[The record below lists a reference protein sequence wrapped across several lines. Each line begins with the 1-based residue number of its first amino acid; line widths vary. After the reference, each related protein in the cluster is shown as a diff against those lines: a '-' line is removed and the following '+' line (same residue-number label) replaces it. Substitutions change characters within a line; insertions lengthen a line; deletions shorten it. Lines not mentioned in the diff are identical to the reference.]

1 MTKIHVGTTLF
12 DVNDCIEVV
21 QKDSLFKKHHFAMFR
36 LRHRQC
42 VTHQEHYGFRPIY
55 SRSRLM
61 LRTLTGT
68 SYHLRHCHPCCYSM
82 LAREGFLLSTVVP
95 EGDPDSLG
103 STGGNST
110 AGKPTTTASSAI
122 AARDPLECE
131 LAPESVTSTSG
142 K

>member
-1 MTKIHVGTTLF
+1 MTKIQVSTTLF

-21 QKDSLFKKHHFAMFR
+21 QKDSLFKKHHGAMFR
-36 LRHRQC
+36 LRHRHC
-42 VTHQEHYGFRPIY
+42 VTHQDHYGFRPIY

-82 LAREGFLLSTVVP
+82 LEKGFLISTVVP

-122 AARDPLECE
+122 AARDPLESE

-142 K
+142 G